1 MRIGVLAVQGD
12 VEEHEYAVR
21 RAMERLG
28 INGDVV
34 RVKRVEDLTGLS
46 GIIIPGGESTS
57 IWRLTS
63 RGNLMDKLRDEIT
76 NGLPVMGTC
85 AGAIFMAREVRDR
98 VVGETGQGVLNVMDI
113 SVVRNFYGRQRESF
127 ETTLN
132 IEGIGTVRA
141 VFIRAPAIVKYW
153 GSAKPLVAYGDNY
166 PVVIENN
173 MLALTFHP
181 ELTTTLIHEWFIM
194 NLVKR

>member
-1 MRIGVLAVQGD
+1 MKIGILAVQGD
-12 VEEHEYAVR
+12 VEEHEYAVKK
-21 RAMERLG
+21 AMDELG
-28 INGDVV
+28 ISGDVA
-34 RVKRVEDLTGLS
+34 RVKRIDDLRGLS

-63 RGNLMDKLRDEIT
+63 KSNLMNALRDEVS
-76 NGLPVMGTC
+76 NGLPAMGTC
-85 AGAIFMAREVRDR
+85 AGAIFMAREVKDR
-98 VVGETGQGVLNVMDI
+98 IMGETGQGVLGIMNI

-181 ELTTTLIHEWFIM
+181 ELTTILVHEWFIS
-194 NLVKR
+194 NLVKK